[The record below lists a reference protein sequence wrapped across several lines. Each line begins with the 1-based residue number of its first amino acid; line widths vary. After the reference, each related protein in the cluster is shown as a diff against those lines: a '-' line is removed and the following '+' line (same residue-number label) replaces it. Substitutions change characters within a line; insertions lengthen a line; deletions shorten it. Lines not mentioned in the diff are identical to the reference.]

1 MSNLPFVLTV
11 LGWKKA
17 EVYSVED
24 TDVSLIFGAIRGAA
38 KGRYIFNV
46 EYQSNEANATLMNP
60 QLLSRVDYMARDVNV
75 GLRLPKYSSSDR
87 STAKSTTLQM
97 ILQQPVSLGEA
108 QFLHPHQVTLH
119 VIGECLICISLLP
132 CSPQC
137 IHTLIY
143 DVGIHLCSQLYILL
157 VLVNNHSRSVDI
169 S

>member
-1 MSNLPFVLTV
+1 MQCVFLKSLFVPTV

-38 KGRYIFNV
+38 RARYIFNV
-46 EYQSNEANATLMNP
+46 EIISNEANATLMNP
-60 QLLSRVDYMARDVNV
+60 ELLSTIDYRAVDIHV
-75 GLRLPKYSSSDR
+75 GLRVPKYSNSDR
-87 STAKSTTLQM
+87 STAKNTTLQM

-119 VIGECLICISLLP
+119 VIGECLICISLP
-132 CSPQC
+132 CTPQC

-143 DVGIHLCSQLYILL
+143 DVGIHL
-157 VLVNNHSRSVDI
+157 
-169 S
+169 